1 MRSFSKFLAVVA
13 GVAFAASLAFAANQN
28 ILGKILSV
36 KQQKPGDTGTRKI
49 TGIGKEKSSNGTL
62 VGNPTIPPKD
72 PSSIDG
78 AFLDVFANAEP
89 GGTSSSQR
97 FSLPHGSWTKI
108 DDQGFKYNDPK
119 GANGPVKS
127 AIIKRTKSGVFLIKA
142 KITAKNGTVDVFPP
156 DPGDSGCVALELGP
170 GLPSQGARY
179 SVQFNNTGNNVTNVD
194 GKLFK
199 VKKPTDDSTAC
210 PQVTPTTT
218 TSSTSAAP
226 TTTTSSTSVTPTTT
240 TSSTSVTP
248 TTTTSSSTGVPPTT
262 TTSTTLYGSPSRA
275 FLAAS
280 ADLLD

>member
-13 GVAFAASLAFAANQN
+13 GLAITASVAFAADQN

-36 KQQKPGDTGTRKI
+36 KQKPGDATSRKI
-49 TGIGKEKSSNGTL
+49 TGIGKEKSSGGTL
-62 VGNPTIPPKD
+62 AGDPTLAPTD

-78 AFLDVFANAEP
+78 AFLDVFANAGA

-97 FSLPHGSWTKI
+97 FSLPHGSWSKI
-108 DDQGFKYNDPK
+108 DDQGFKYKDPK
-119 GANGPVKS
+119 GTNGPVKGV
-127 AIIKRTKSGVFLIKA
+127 IIKRTKSGVFLIKA

-179 SVQFNNTGNNVTNVD
+179 SVQFNNTGNNATNMD

-210 PQVTPTTT
+210 PQITPTTT

-226 TTTTSSTSVTPTTT
+226 TTTTTST
-240 TSSTSVTP
+240 
-248 TTTTSSSTGVPPTT
+248 TGVVITT
-262 TTSTTLYGSPSRA
+262 TTSTTTTTTIYGSPSRA
-275 FLAAS
+275 FLAAP
-280 ADLLD
+280 ADLLE

>member
-1 MRSFSKFLAVVA
+1 MRSFSKSLAVVA
-13 GVAFAASLAFAANQN
+13 GLAIAASVAFAADQN

-36 KQQKPGDTGTRKI
+36 KQKPGDATSRKI
-49 TGIGKEKSSNGTL
+49 TGIGKEKSSSGTL
-62 VGNPTIPPKD
+62 AGNPTIKPTD

-78 AFLDVFANAEP
+78 AFLDVFANAGA

-97 FSLPHGSWTKI
+97 FSLPHGSWSKI
-108 DDQGFKYNDPK
+108 DGQGFKYKDPK
-119 GANGPVKS
+119 GTNGPVKS

-179 SVQFNNTGNNVTNVD
+179 SVEFNNTGNNVTNVD
-194 GKLFK
+194 GKFK

-218 TSSTSAAP
+218 TSSTSTA
-226 TTTTSSTSVTPTTT
+226 PTTT

>member
-1 MRSFSKFLAVVA
+1 MRRFSKFLAVAA
-13 GVAFAASLAFAANQN
+13 GLGCAASLAFAADQN
-28 ILGKILSV
+28 ILGKLLSV
-36 KQQKPGDTGTRKI
+36 KQKPGDASTRSVK
-49 TGIGKEKSSNGTL
+49 GIGREKSSGDTL
-62 VGNPTIPPKD
+62 VGDPTIPPTNS
-72 PSSIDG
+72 SSIDG
-78 AFLDVFANAEP
+78 AFLDVFANAGT

-97 FSLPHGSWTKI
+97 FNLPHGSWSKI
-108 DDQGFKYNDPK
+108 DAQGFKYKDPK
-119 GANGPVKS
+119 GTNGPVKS

-156 DPGDSGCVALELGP
+156 DPGDSGCVALLLGP

-179 SVQFNNTGNNVTNVD
+179 SVQFNNTGDNVTNVD

-210 PQVTPTTT
+210 PQITPTTT

-226 TTTTSSTSVTPTTT
+226 TSTSTTTSTTGVVITTT
-240 TSSTSVTP
+240 TS
-248 TTTTSSSTGVPPTT
+248 TTTT
-262 TTSTTLYGSPSRA
+262 TTLYGSPSRA